1 MNDGNNRQRQLEQ
14 TVSKIRQNDKEIL
27 DLLLQ
32 TPEITPTRNFD
43 YVKSKE
49 LCPWPKAKELN
60 DIDESQLSGPLVH
73 LGREIAKVKRIKII
87 NAKQVRKLLVDQ
99 SNATVINQ
107 SLCVHSWLNNLPP
120 IIVIRCNDDP
130 NYDYILVLGFTRQ
143 QEMDNLGWDEC

>member
-87 NAKQVRKLLVDQ
+87 NANQLLTITESMGD
-99 SNATVINQ
+99 
-107 SLCVHSWLNNLPP
+107 
-120 IIVIRCNDDP
+120 
-130 NYDYILVLGFTRQ
+130 
-143 QEMDNLGWDEC
+143 

>member
-60 DIDESQLSGPLVH
+60 DIDESQ
-73 LGREIAKVKRIKII
+73 RNDAKDPKEVRSMLTNNPKKTVK
-87 NAKQVRKLLVDQ
+87 N
-99 SNATVINQ
+99 
-107 SLCVHSWLNNLPP
+107 
-120 IIVIRCNDDP
+120 
-130 NYDYILVLGFTRQ
+130 
-143 QEMDNLGWDEC
+143 